1 MQVLK
6 YIIDTKNLAFK
17 FESEK
22 IALNENW
29 EIVAFGD
36 GGFYGDKETS
46 TRVSGFILYLLG
58 VTISY
63 S

>member
-36 GGFYGDKETS
+36 SDFYGDKETS
-46 TRVSGFILYLLG
+46 TRVSSFILYLLG